1 MKNYEKAKGESS
13 EWRSP
18 GPTLVDPIG
27 LEYGLDS
34 CAPLKGYYAVR
45 ARTRFTIHDNGL
57 TQSWAGHGLVHCN
70 PPWSEHRGAVV
81 PWLRKFFTEADGGIF
96 ICVARTSC
104 DWFHELVF
112 PNADLLCF
120 PTGKTRFIKPDGS
133 PGPAPT
139 NGIALIAKGP
149 VACEALRQSGLGY
162 CVTVDQSAAPPA
174 RLARANGAE
183 HRVRRHAR
191 HKPSRRKNR
200 SASSAGQRAATRGR
214 LSMRRCKTRRG
225 CLK

>member
-1 MKNYEKAKGESS
+1 MKNYERAKGMSS

-34 CAPLKGYYAVR
+34 CAPLSGYNAVR
-45 ARTRFTIHDNGL
+45 ARTRFTVHDNGL
-57 TQSWAGHGLVHCN
+57 VQSWAGGLVHCN
-70 PPWSEHRGAVV
+70 PPWSERRGAVL

-112 PNADLLCF
+112 PNAHLLCF
-120 PTGKTRFIKPDGS
+120 PDRKTRFIKPDGS

-139 NGIALIAKGP
+139 NGIALIAKGEI
-149 VACEALRQSGLGY
+149 ACEALRQSGLGY
-162 CVTVDQSAAPPA
+162 CVTVDRSAAPSA
-174 RLARANGAE
+174 RLARTQPA
-183 HRVRRHAR
+183 
-191 HKPSRRKNR
+191 
-200 SASSAGQRAATRGR
+200 AATPRKRGIPAIIQAR
-214 LSMRRCKTRRG
+214 EWQP
-225 CLK
+225 